1 MDYKKLYEQSQEE
14 ISRLKA
20 NDEQSLQL
28 TMQQNERFMDQLAQK
43 DTLIDA
49 LKTRISEYKGCSLRD
64 RDATP
69 EDLRDYQQHLSDT
82 IEETEDKY
90 ERKIQCSDIALDILR
105 DENECNK
112 KNLRK
117 MMQENREL
125 KDRIVG
131 LNDKVESFC
140 AYLTGDW
147 KKYEV
152 VEEIFRE
159 TYTEEFIQANKEAL
173 EQYGLFES

>member
-1 MDYKKLYEQSQEE
+1 MEGKDPADIPTEELKDSEYKNLRLILDSIDQLQKE
-14 ISRLKA
+14 IALLKA
-20 NDEQSLQL
+20 NDEESLEL
-28 TMQQNERFMDQLAQK
+28 TMQQNERFMDELAQK
-43 DTLIDA
+43 DTVIDS
-49 LKTRISEYKGCSLRD
+49 LNTLISEYRECSLRD

-90 ERKIQCSDIALDILR
+90 ERKIQCSDIALNILR

-125 KDRIVG
+125 KAEIYRMKG
-131 LNDKVESFC
+131 SPELSP
-140 AYLTGDW
+140 
-147 KKYEV
+147 
-152 VEEIFRE
+152 EELI
-159 TYTEEFIQANKEAL
+159 
-173 EQYGLFES
+173 G